1 MSLSPI
7 FSPVEMASTGYF
19 AIPETPEDKRPKKK
33 PYFKHQRGVQ
43 YIDVSSD
50 SEGELPRSFSGAK
63 ENRSPKSDAVVMYAL
78 IQFSV
83 MFLQPDTMF

>member
-1 MSLSPI
+1 
-7 FSPVEMASTGYF
+7 MASTEYF
-19 AIPETPEDKRPKKK
+19 AISEPPEDKWPKKK

-50 SEGELPRSFSGAK
+50 SEDELPRSFSTAK
-63 ENRSPKSDAVVMYAL
+63 ENWAPRRDAVVMYAL